1 MFSNTTKI
9 KGSLFGSA
17 TARLDEEFS
26 TDAERNTAVSSID
39 VRITSINTRL
49 TNEHATISDADSINT
64 RLSVEESTH
73 TADTTSL
80 TTRIAAEESTRVQG
94 TASINLRI
102 TAEEGNTTS
111 LNFRISVEESTSA
124 ANLSTNISSVN
135 TRVSVEEATRTA
147 NVSSLATSIST
158 NTNSIDAR
166 ISVEESTRIAN
177 IASIDVVL
185 AGEDTTTSSI
195 NARISVEEST
205 HATDVL
211 SLNTKTTG
219 DITSVNN
226 RITTDIT
233 SVNVRVTGDVTSI
246 NNRITNDTTSLSV
259 RIGAEEIK
267 QTSDVTSLE
276 NELSQKPYYN
286 DVDGLEGELSTNNAV
301 RVGRGTNANM
311 YYYFGSSGTAPGPIA
326 TQYKALISHDG
337 TNLDILNVENGYFS
351 FSNKNEEVMRI
362 HSTNHVG
369 IGTTAPDEK
378 LHVYGN
384 IKQTVASGDIN
395 NTITNSGNIATTHT
409 SSAGDAKI
417 SLLAT
422 NTTKEAVFAAY
433 GSTAGSNTGRLYLG
447 SNASNGGGI
456 AYNYLTADHLIFYRR
471 NATVDTEFMR
481 VNKGGSTVEFPGHD
495 VVIGSGLEVGSSLE
509 VGNIVEISS
518 NLYVYGSDLELFNE
532 ARRGGLGNSSH
543 RRALAHIGGDYLCL
557 NYDFD
562 YTGGVLVDST
572 LLVDTATP
580 KAKLT
585 VEGVGTSTSTLYSSY
600 AEIIGTSPY
609 YQSQSTN
616 DRNSTHLSIYA
627 SAVIAGSSLH
637 AYSDKRIK
645 KNILDVEGELEQTYV
660 NQFDQL
666 KLVEYNYI
674 DEYLRGS
681 SRVPGLI
688 AQQVAEV
695 NPELVE
701 KKRFDVIPNHMAM
714 VPLLTAADGTYSLD
728 LTTVDT
734 SNIDMSSTL
743 RIIDVS
749 NIQHD
754 VKITSISGSIYGIN
768 NDSRTIPADPENHVI
783 LYGEYVDDFHSIN
796 QNKLATIHMIKTK
809 QLDKKLTN
817 VDNRLIDVN
826 DRLTT
831 TNNTQIVQQYLIDH
845 LYTTMGITKPA

>member
-17 TARLDEEFS
+17 NARLDEEFS
-26 TDAERNTAVSSID
+26 TDAERNTAVASID
-39 VRITSINTRL
+39 LRL
-49 TNEHATISDADSINT
+49 TNEHATISDADSINA

-73 TADTTSL
+73 TSDTASL
-80 TTRIAAEESTRVQG
+80 TTRIATEESTRVQG
-94 TASINLRI
+94 TASINVRI
-102 TAEEGNTTS
+102 TAEEFSTTS
-111 LNFRISVEESTSA
+111 LNVRISVEESTSA
-124 ANLSTNISSVN
+124 ANLTSNILSVDA
-135 TRVSVEEATRTA
+135 RVSVEESTRTA

-166 ISVEESTRIAN
+166 ISVEESTRAAN
-177 IASIDVVL
+177 VASIDVVL
-185 AGEDTTTSSI
+185 AAEDTTTSSI
-195 NARISVEEST
+195 DARISSEEST
-205 HATDVL
+205 RVSNITSVD
-211 SLNTKTTG
+211 NRITEN
-219 DITSVNN
+219 ITSVNN

-233 SVNVRVTGDVTSI
+233 SVNVRITGDVTSI
-246 NNRITNDTTSLSV
+246 NNRITTDTTSLST
-259 RIGAEEIK
+259 RIGAEEMAH
-267 QTSDVTSLE
+267 TSDVTSLE
-276 NELSQKPYYN
+276 NNIALKPNYN

-311 YYYFGSSGTAPGPIA
+311 YYYFGSSGTAPGPVA
-326 TQYKALISHDG
+326 TTYKALISHDG

-351 FSNKNEEVMRI
+351 FSNKNAEVMRI

-369 IGTTAPDEK
+369 IGTTVPDEK

-395 NTITNSGNIATTHT
+395 NTITNTANIATTHT
-409 SSAGDAKI
+409 SSAGDATMTM
-417 SLLAT
+417 LAT
-422 NTTKEAVFAAY
+422 NTSKEAVFAAY

-456 AYNYLTADHLIFYRR
+456 AYNYLTADHLVFYRR

-481 VNKGGSTVEFPGHD
+481 VNKGGSTVTFPNHSVD
-495 VVIGSGLEVGSSLE
+495 VGSALD
-509 VGNIVEISS
+509 VG
-518 NLYVYGSDLELFNE
+518 
-532 ARRGGLGNSSH
+532 
-543 RRALAHIGGDYLCL
+543 
-557 NYDFD
+557 
-562 YTGGVLVDST
+562 ST
-572 LLVDTATP
+572 LTVNGDTTITKSSGNTVLTLHSGTGYSWVKSSANSTLYIGNTTNNKIIFEQNSGTMFTMDENKDVIISTGTTS

-585 VEGVGTSTSTLYSSY
+585 VEGTGTSTSTLYSDY

-609 YQSQSTN
+609 YQSQSSN
-616 DRNSTHLSIYA
+616 ARNATHLSIYA

-674 DEYLRGS
+674 DAYMRGS
-681 SRVPGLI
+681 SRVPGLL
-688 AQQVAEV
+688 AQQVSEV
-695 NPELVE
+695 NPELV

-714 VPLLTAADGTYSLD
+714 VPLLTAADGSYSLD

-734 SNIDMSSTL
+734 SNIDISSTL
-743 RIIDVS
+743 QIIDVS

-768 NDSRTIPADPENHVI
+768 NDARAIPADPSGNVI
-783 LYGEYVDDFHSIN
+783 LYGEYVNDFHSIN

-809 QLDKKLTN
+809 QLDKKLT
-817 VDNRLIDVN
+817 DVG
-826 DRLTT
+826 
-831 TNNTQIVQQYLIDH
+831 NTQIVQQYLIDH